1 MPTGTAQSSRRP
13 AARTACTS
21 VEICAVKKKK
31 KAKRKEVLIGKQK
44 LSKQATLNKQT
55 QARGTWVKARRVV
68 GGCLKLCVLRVGSC
82 KMGSSTLDSGGGCRG
97 ASGQN
102 GAPAPFRKNALAFNY
117 GGWAP
122 PLSPRDPSHTPPRPL
137 RNRSQEWRAT
147 RQNCANIFLGHVTED
162 DGVVFLGIMLGI
174 YTFKIPKSSFRN
186 ASSRW
191 KTLM

>member
-1 MPTGTAQSSRRP
+1 MNANLNHSLTCRANRDSAIVTATSS
-13 AARTACTS
+13 ADS
-21 VEICAVKKKK
+21 VYLSGNLRGQNK

-68 GGCLKLCVLRVGSC
+68 GGCLKVCVLRVGSC

-102 GAPAPFRKNALAFNY
+102 GAPAPFRKNALALNY

-122 PLSPRDPSHTPPRPL
+122 PLSPPHTPPRPL
-137 RNRSQEWRAT
+137 RNRSQE
-147 RQNCANIFLGHVTED
+147 
-162 DGVVFLGIMLGI
+162 
-174 YTFKIPKSSFRN
+174 
-186 ASSRW
+186 
-191 KTLM
+191 